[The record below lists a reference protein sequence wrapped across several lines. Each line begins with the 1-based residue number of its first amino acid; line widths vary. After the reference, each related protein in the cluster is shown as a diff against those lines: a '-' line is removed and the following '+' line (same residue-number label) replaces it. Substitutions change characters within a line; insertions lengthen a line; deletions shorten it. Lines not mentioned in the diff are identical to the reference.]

1 MENITISNIR
11 CALQISLLGAVTP
24 NLRAVNASF
33 DENNIELFFYYE
45 NPPSE
50 DEEELSSVI
59 ETEMYSYFTESS
71 IVTERIVLPAS
82 EKIPEKQ
89 LMIFLRKE

>member
-1 MENITISNIR
+1 MKNITISSIR
-11 CALQISLLGAVTP
+11 CVLQVALLGAVTP
-24 NLRAVNASF
+24 NLRAVNANF

-59 ETEMYSYFTESS
+59 ETEVYSDFIDIS